1 VDRLECW
8 SKSNAGYFNFRF
20 SVGSSQFSAQTRFP
34 LCPVTCAVGC
44 EQTLDSNSAQIET
57 GSDKPMPPAWFR
69 FLVPSTTD
77 LIFIILLVT
86 MSGGVLSGRLLGD
99 ATIGWHIRNG
109 ELILRTHSITRT
121 DPFSVTMG
129 GQTWYAWEWLY
140 DIGIAGIHHWLGLN
154 GVVFFTAVIIALTFA
169 LTLRVTLWRGADLP
183 AAAFLLALSL
193 GASMIHLLA
202 RPHVLSWLF
211 TVIWFQ
217 ILDGTESTEIAEN
230 RRRLWYLPVLMLFW
244 VNLHGGFV
252 VGLVLLGLY
261 LLSGVIRY
269 FRSRDEEMRRRT
281 GTRLRTLGTVTI
293 VSLLASLVN
302 PYGYELHLHVYRYLS
317 SRWLMNHIDEFLSPN
332 FHGVAQQCFVA
343 ILLITIVALAAARH
357 KPSLSQIFVLLF
369 ATYSGLYASRS
380 LPVSSLL
387 MTLIVAPLWTQALAE
402 ARDRADLSIRLRG
415 FLSKWLSRTTR
426 VGRVE
431 LGFRAHV
438 WPAGVLILGLFMCA
452 QASSPGSQRWMNAH
466 FDAGRFPVQ
475 ASDAIVQRGI
485 REPIFAP
492 DSWGG
497 YLIYRLYPENKVFVD
512 DRHDLYGEEFMRD
525 YLKSVR
531 LTPEWDQFLREK
543 KVNWALLPAESS
555 LANMLKET
563 SRWNPVYQDGTA
575 VLLERK
581 DKMQQP

>member
-1 VDRLECW
+1 
-8 SKSNAGYFNFRF
+8 
-20 SVGSSQFSAQTRFP
+20 
-34 LCPVTCAVGC
+34 
-44 EQTLDSNSAQIET
+44 LDSNSAQIET

-69 FLVPSTTD
+69 FLAPSTTD
-77 LIFIILLVT
+77 LIFIVLLAA
-86 MSGGVLSGRLLGD
+86 MSGGALSGRLLGD
-99 ATIGWHIRNG
+99 ASIGWHIRNG
-109 ELILRTHSITRT
+109 EQMLHTHSITRT

-140 DIGIAGIHHWLGLN
+140 DAVIAGMHHWLGLN
-154 GVVFFTAVIIALTFA
+154 GVVFFTAAVIALTFA
-169 LTLRVTLWRGADLP
+169 ATLRVSLRRGADLP
-183 AAAFLLALSL
+183 VAAFLLALSL

-217 ILDGTESTEIAEN
+217 ILDSSESAEIAES
-230 RRRLWYLPVLMLFW
+230 RHRLWFLPVLMLFW

-252 VGLVLLGLY
+252 VGLVLLGVY
-261 LLSGVIRY
+261 LLSGAIRY
-269 FRSRDEEMRRRT
+269 FRSRDEEMRQRT
-281 GTRLRTLGTVTI
+281 GDRLRPLGTVTLI
-293 VSLLASLVN
+293 SLLVSLVN

-343 ILLITIVALAAARH
+343 ILLITIVALAVARS
-357 KPSLSQIFVLLF
+357 KPSLSQVLVLLF

-380 LPVSSLL
+380 LPVSCLL
-387 MTLIVAPLWTQALAE
+387 MTLIVAPIWTHALAE
-402 ARDRADLSIRLRG
+402 ARDNPNLSIRLRG
-415 FLSKWLSRTTR
+415 FLSRWLLRTTR
-426 VGRVE
+426 VRRVE
-431 LGFRAHV
+431 LGLRSHV
-438 WPAGVLILGLFMCA
+438 WPAAAVILGLFLCV
-452 QASSPGSQRWMNAH
+452 QASTPGSTRWMNAH
-466 FDAGRFPVQ
+466 FDAAHFPVQ
-475 ASDAIVQRGI
+475 AGDVIIERGI
-485 REPIFAP
+485 HDPIFAP

-497 YLIYRLYPENKVFVD
+497 YLIYRLYPQNRVFVD

-543 KVNWALLPAESS
+543 RVNWALLPAESS

-563 SRWNPVYQDGTA
+563 SRWNPVYQDGTS

-581 DKMQQP
+581 DKM